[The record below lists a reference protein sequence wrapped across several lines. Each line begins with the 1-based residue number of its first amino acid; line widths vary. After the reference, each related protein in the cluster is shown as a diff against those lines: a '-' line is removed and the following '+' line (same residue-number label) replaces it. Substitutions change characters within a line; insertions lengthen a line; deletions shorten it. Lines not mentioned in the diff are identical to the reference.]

1 MSIRVLFVASSY
13 PRFEADSASIFL
25 RYLAENL
32 HLLGVSVTVLA
43 PAGTSRQH
51 TLDSPVKVH
60 YFGYF
65 PRRWQRVAYGSGA
78 LLNLK
83 RNPSLWLQVPA
94 FMVGM
99 SLGIRRLVKQ
109 AKPNILHAHWIVP
122 AGLACGVNNMVS
134 TLPTIVTGHG
144 ADAFALN
151 SPWLMKLKH
160 FAINQSTVWTTNT
173 NATAAII
180 SSPSLKTPREVIPM
194 GVDVKRFMSG
204 NRNRL
209 RNDLSADVKIILFV
223 GRLVEKKGVTH
234 LIRAVSE
241 LSQADRANT
250 RLWIVGDGEDRPALE
265 HQVDE
270 LNIRAIVKFWGKVDN
285 SSLPDFFAAADVF
298 AAPSIEASS
307 GDTEGQGV
315 VIIEAFSAGLPAIG
329 TKVGGI
335 PEVITHNKTGLLIE
349 PAGHTNL
356 KHALAQLLNNDQL
369 AKQIAITA
377 QQHAKENYD
386 WPVIA
391 GRFKDLYQRV
401 MTTPNS
407 LPPQP

>member
-1 MSIRVLFVASSY
+1 
-13 PRFEADSASIFL
+13 
-25 RYLAENL
+25 
-32 HLLGVSVTVLA
+32 
-43 PAGTSRQH
+43 
-51 TLDSPVKVH
+51 
-60 YFGYF
+60 
-65 PRRWQRVAYGSGA
+65 
-78 LLNLK
+78 
-83 RNPSLWLQVPA
+83 
-94 FMVGM
+94 
-99 SLGIRRLVKQ
+99 
-109 AKPNILHAHWIVP
+109 
-122 AGLACGVNNMVS
+122 
-134 TLPTIVTGHG
+134 
-144 ADAFALN
+144 
-151 SPWLMKLKH
+151 
-160 FAINQSTVWTTNT
+160 
-173 NATAAII
+173 
-180 SSPSLKTPREVIPM
+180 M

-241 LSQADRANT
+241 LSRADRANT

-285 SSLPDFFAAADVF
+285 SSLPDFYATADVF

-315 VIIEAFSAGLPAIG
+315 VFIEAFSAGLPAIG

-349 PAGHTNL
+349 PAGHANL
-356 KHALAQLLNNDQL
+356 KHALEQLLNNDQL
-369 AKQIAITA
+369 AKQIAINA